1 MIKVGTSLPN
11 FTLEDNKGNMVN
23 LSDYKGRKVLLSW
36 HPLAWTS
43 VCTDQMRALEANR
56 EKLAALN
63 TVALGLSVDPAASK
77 TAWAHVL
84 SIKETP
90 LLSDFWPHGKLA
102 KDLDI
107 FLEEHGFSAR
117 ANILLDEEGKVVWA
131 KLYPILEL
139 PDMEEVLKAIA
150 ES

>member
-1 MIKVGTSLPN
+1 MIKTGTQAPN
-11 FTLEDNKGNMVN
+11 FTLEDNKGKKVS
-23 LSDYKGRKVLLSW
+23 LSDFKGRKVLLSW

-84 SIKETP
+84 SIQETP

>member
-102 KDLDI
+102 KDLEI